1 VRADFRFK
9 NVFVKKNLDLFVGK
23 DKNGEM
29 WQKWR
34 KNVFPV
40 SPSTRDPTFLEH
52 FGPLE
57 ESDLEIFD
65 HLTFKTNKYIP

>member
-1 VRADFRFK
+1 M
-9 NVFVKKNLDLFVGK
+9 VKCG
-23 DKNGEM
+23 KNGEKM
-29 WQKWR
+29 CFRYLQ
-34 KNVFPV
+34 VPE
-40 SPSTRDPTFLEH
+40 TFLEH